1 MSLVT
6 AALYWLPQ
14 EGADA
19 ITLQGSNFVTD
30 TAAVLLCP
38 PPVSDHAERPTTV
51 IAFVYC
57 RHGTLGSR
65 SVRSR
70 TQHSWEHAQTTF
82 AHITEITNDS
92 AIYFVDASKT

>member
-1 MSLVT
+1 MSLVI

-14 EGADA
+14 EGADPIA
-19 ITLQGSNFVTD
+19 LQGGNFVAD
-30 TAAVLLCP
+30 AAAVLLRP

-51 IAFVYC
+51 IAFVCC

-70 TQHSWEHAQTTF
+70 TR
-82 AHITEITNDS
+82 IEIGMHT
-92 AIYFVDASKT
+92 

>member
-6 AALYWLPQ
+6 VALNWLPQ

-19 ITLQGSNFVTD
+19 IALQGGNFVAD
-30 TAAVLLCP
+30 VAAVLLCP
-38 PPVSDHAERPTTV
+38 PPISDHAERPTAV
-51 IAFVYC
+51 IAFIFC

-70 TQHSWEHAQTTF
+70 TQHSWEQHRLPSHT
-82 AHITEITNDS
+82 
-92 AIYFVDASKT
+92 

>member
-1 MSLVT
+1 MMSSLAGKSSISLVT

-14 EGADA
+14 EGADPIA
-19 ITLQGSNFVTD
+19 LQGGDFVAD
-30 TAAVLLCP
+30 AAAVLLRP

-57 RHGTLGSR
+57 RHGTLGTR

-70 TQHSWEHAQTTF
+70 TQNF
-82 AHITEITNDS
+82 
-92 AIYFVDASKT
+92 